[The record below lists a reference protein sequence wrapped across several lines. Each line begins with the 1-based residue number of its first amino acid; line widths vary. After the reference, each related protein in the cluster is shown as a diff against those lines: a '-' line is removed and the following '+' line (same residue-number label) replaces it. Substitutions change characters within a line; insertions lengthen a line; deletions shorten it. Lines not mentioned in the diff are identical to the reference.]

1 MDHQAFA
8 QLLGNYGE
16 FVGAIGVVVTL
27 FYLAL
32 QIRHSTSVQR
42 TAAELAVADLTYKTV
57 AAYSLFYEMLADEG
71 LAEIW
76 AKAQRDE
83 EISATEDVRLRAMVS
98 ELTYAS
104 VAAAGNY
111 YGVAG
116 SGKRDVPYAFVAQE
130 LGTSRKMREAWTRM
144 EAELLN
150 SDLGDF
156 AQGVAARL
164 ASEVPA

>member
-1 MDHQAFA
+1 MDLT
-8 QLLGNYGE
+8 QLANLGE
-16 FVGAIGVVVTL
+16 FIGGVAVLVTL
-27 FYLAL
+27 IYLAL
-32 QIRHSTSVQR
+32 QVRQSTSAQR

-57 AAYSLFYEMLADEG
+57 SAYSTIYEMLADEG

-83 EISATEDVRLRAMVS
+83 EISATEGVRLRAMVG

-104 VAAAGNY
+104 VAAAWNY

-116 SGKRDVPYAFVAQE
+116 RGKRDVPHAFVAQE
-130 LGTSRKMREAWTRM
+130 LGTARKMREAWTRM

-156 AQGVAARL
+156 AREVAARL
-164 ASEVPA
+164 APEVPA